1 MNNRYVVIMA
11 GGRGE
16 RFWPQSRLCRPKHLL
31 PIVGDEPML
40 VQTVNRLDGLVPVEN
55 VFVVTNSEQRD
66 AVLETCPNLLPER
79 VVGEPE
85 GRDTAAA
92 VALSALLVQRENPSA
107 AFAMLP
113 ADHVIEDNAGFR
125 TILDSAFEG
134 AETQDLLV
142 TIGIRPTEPATGYG
156 YIQRGEPCG
165 EPGGRT
171 LYNAF
176 RFVEKPDRETAE
188 SYVASGDYL
197 WNAGMFVWR
206 PEVIF
211 KAIASHAPDLA
222 SGINELD
229 DAWTEEASLDEAMQS
244 VYPSLTKI
252 SVDFAVM
259 EKADN
264 VAVLESAF
272 DWDDVGEWPAIE
284 RHFPAD
290 EMGNVFRGAGL
301 ALESKGNVTYAE
313 DGHMV
318 ALLGVDDL
326 IVVQSPDVT
335 LVCRKD
341 MAQGIKE
348 LTRKV
353 VEAKDGEKLV

>member
-16 RFWPQSRLCRPKHLL
+16 RFWPQSRLRRPKHLL
-31 PIVGDEPML
+31 PIVGEEPML

-66 AVLETCPNLLPER
+66 AVLDTCPNLLPER

-125 TILDSAFEG
+125 TILDSAFEA

-171 LYNAF
+171 LYNAV

-188 SYVASGDYL
+188 GYVASGDYL

-206 PEVIF
+206 PEVIL

-229 DAWTEEASLDEAMQS
+229 DAWTEED
-244 VYPSLTKI
+244 
-252 SVDFAVM
+252 
-259 EKADN
+259 
-264 VAVLESAF
+264 AF
-272 DWDDVGEWPAIE
+272 GT
-284 RHFPAD
+284 
-290 EMGNVFRGAGL
+290 
-301 ALESKGNVTYAE
+301 S
-313 DGHMV
+313 V
-318 ALLGVDDL
+318 ALLHAPHNL
-326 IVVQSPDVT
+326 IREL
-335 LVCRKD
+335 LVRE
-341 MAQGIKE
+341 G
-348 LTRKV
+348 
-353 VEAKDGEKLV
+353 